1 MTTRRPVACD
11 TGSNADAFL
20 PHWLVDFTTDEGP
33 AMAVSIS
40 RDSILLERRYAAVLA
55 TVSDESLANMA
66 IAVDE
71 KLRDALARLLALPV
85 GAFEEHATLAPRM
98 REAMAKRKAHLDA
111 GVIMGEAATEKAIEM
126 LGDRSDDPSL
136 EEIQAVLPELIESF
150 GLDAV
155 RMMTVQYSTSL
166 GGFRKLLTTDER
178 FALPSS
184 STTATGAANISA
196 VNTAAQEEKRRQRA
210 ERKQK
215 EREERA
221 RAEAQRRHARGRK

>member
-1 MTTRRPVACD
+1 
-11 TGSNADAFL
+11 
-20 PHWLVDFTTDEGP
+20 
-33 AMAVSIS
+33 MAVSIS

-55 TVSDESLANMA
+55 TVTDESLTNMA

-71 KLRDALARLLALPV
+71 KLRDALARLLALPA
-85 GAFEEHATLAPRM
+85 GAFDEPATLAPRM

-136 EEIQAVLPELIESF
+136 EEIQAVLPDLIESF
-150 GLDAV
+150 GVDAV
-155 RMMTVQYSTSL
+155 RMMTIQYSTSL

-184 STTATGAANISA
+184 STTATGAANVSA
-196 VNTAAQEEKRRQRA
+196 VDAATQEEKRRQRA

-221 RAEAQRRHARGRK
+221 RAEAQRRNARGRK

>member
-1 MTTRRPVACD
+1 
-11 TGSNADAFL
+11 
-20 PHWLVDFTTDEGP
+20 
-33 AMAVSIS
+33 MAVSIS

-55 TVSDESLANMA
+55 TVSDESLVAMA

-71 KLRDALARLLALPV
+71 KLRDSLARLLGLPA
-85 GAFEEHATLAPRM
+85 GAFDEPATLAPKI
-98 REAMAKRKAHLDA
+98 RESMAKRKAHLDT

-136 EEIQAVLPELIESF
+136 EELQAVLPGLIDEY

-155 RMMTVQYSTSL
+155 RMMSLQYSTSL
-166 GGFRKLLTTDER
+166 GGFRKLISTDER
-178 FALPSS
+178 FALPSAS
-184 STTATGAANISA
+184 NSTTDAASEKS
-196 VNTAAQEEKRRQRA
+196 VDTAAQEEKRRLRA

-221 RAEAQRRHARGRK
+221 RAEAQRRQARRRK